1 MNATL
6 SDSREAATAAL
17 AMGDDDIEGTLQLAE
32 FELLADAHELL
43 AEVEQGQAIEQ
54 LDAHVER
61 LVADE
66 EAAKAAA
73 AADGDQPMAEADE
86 MEVEAQFS
94 PEPEGDDDNGAA
106 AAPAQASVA
115 APRHSLLSDSYV
127 SGSRV
132 TSAAPAGAATH
143 AARAASGPRPAPDL
157 TRTSCCFRWAIGLNG
172 SGRPG
177 RSRRAWA

>member
-1 MNATL
+1 MTPFQAIL
-6 SDSREAATAAL
+6 AAKRAAETMEQ
-17 AMGDDDIEGTLQLAE
+17 AKYRVAVARAKQRVDDADIAE
-32 FELLADAHELL
+32 LD
-43 AEVEQGQAIEQ
+43 AEVARQ
-54 LDAHVER
+54 
-61 LVADE
+61 VAADD
-66 EAAKAAA
+66 AAKASAA
-73 AADGDQPMAEADE
+73 HEDQPMADDGEEA
-86 MEVEAQFS
+86 MEVDNEARFS
-94 PEPEGDDDNGAA
+94 PGSEGDDDNGAA